1 MKDTKEKVPKARD
14 NLSEMVRPGCGV
26 NKPSYIRQWHN
37 RPQIMLFI
45 LCYPRYNAQWESVLV
60 FGGHKA
66 FQHLDFHYVK

>member
-45 LCYPRYNAQWESVLV
+45 LCYPRYRV
-60 FGGHKA
+60 FKRKVRKIFA
-66 FQHLDFHYVK
+66 NIPKNI